1 MKTMLNLTG
10 EYECRL
16 DPKGRIM
23 LPAALKRQIPP
34 ESEDRYIIT
43 RGLERCLVIY
53 PINEW
58 RIISERLNTLNI
70 YNSKDREFRRLYQR
84 VVELKLDG
92 NNRLLLPK
100 TLLDYAGI
108 DKDVVLLAYS
118 NMIEVWDKSSY
129 DTLVDIEPEQLARLA
144 EEVLGNKVKEKQQE

>member
-1 MKTMLNLTG
+1 MLNLTG

-23 LPAALKRQIPP
+23 LPVALKRQIPP

-58 RIISERLNTLNI
+58 RTISERLNTLNI

-129 DTLVDIEPEQLARLA
+129 DTLVDIEPEQFAKLA
-144 EEVLGNKVKEKQQE
+144 EEVLGNKAREKQQE

>member
-1 MKTMLNLTG
+1 MLNLTG

-16 DPKGRIM
+16 DPKSRIM

>member
-1 MKTMLNLTG
+1 MLNLTG

-16 DPKGRIM
+16 DPKSRIM

-118 NMIEVWDKSSY
+118 NMIEVWNKSSY

-144 EEVLGNKVKEKQQE
+144 EEVLGNKAKEKQQE